1 MSQADQSAE
10 IVDSRQKLTAILGSR
25 VDTFAY
31 PYGNFTAETV
41 DIVKAAG
48 FEVALTCET
57 NVVELGANQFQLGRF
72 EVGDWEGEEF
82 KQHLHEFFLT

>member
-1 MSQADQSAE
+1 MSQADQFAE
-10 IVDSRQKLTAILGSR
+10 IAGCRQKLSAILGSQ

-57 NVVELGANQFQLGRF
+57 NVVEKGANQFQLGRF
-72 EVGDWEGEEF
+72 GVGDWEGEEF
-82 KQHLHEFFLT
+82 KQHLHEFFRT